1 MMFLFCAKSKVSD
14 RRHLSELHIPG
25 FGCSQQRLRNS
36 THAMVT
42 RVWLF
47 MLGKDSAPSGRASG
61 SVLAKTFIL
70 KSCVFRICIRI
81 NNFYVYALY
90 SNLGHDGS
98 LYDCLL
104 DSMARVRSVDDKAV
118 VVFVS
123 DSNAHHS
130 EWLELISPT
139 DRHGRDALDFCDLSD
154 CEQLVRSPTHIAGN
168 RLNLA
173 MTDVPDRVD
182 VVVSTPLGT
191 SDHCFVSC
199 ALRVEQSVPE
209 YNIRSSIFLKHRT
222 NWNCVCSAVR
232 SFTWS
237 TILKSADPLASFDRA
252 IGEVI
257 GRHVPT
263 TVLQSRSGDK

>member
-1 MMFLFCAKSKVSD
+1 MMFLSCAKSKVSD
-14 RRHLSELHIPG
+14 RRHLSELRIPG
-25 FGCSQQRLRNS
+25 FGCPQQRLRNS
-36 THAMVT
+36 THDMVP

-47 MLGKDSAPSGRASG
+47 MLGKDYAPSGRASG
-61 SVLAKTFIL
+61 SVHAKTFIL
-70 KSCVFRICIRI
+70 RSCAFHICSGI
-81 NNFYVYALY
+81 NNFYVYTLY

-118 VVFVS
+118 FVFVS
-123 DSNAHHS
+123 DANAHHS

-139 DRHGRDALDFCDLSD
+139 FRHGRDTLDFCDLSG
-154 CEQLVRSPTHIAGN
+154 CVQLVRSPTHTAGN

-173 MTDVPDRVD
+173 MTNVPDRVD
-182 VVVSTPLGT
+182 VVVGTPLGT
-191 SDHCFVSC
+191 FDHCFVSC
-199 ALRVEQSVPE
+199 VLRVEQSVPE
-209 YNIRSSIFLKHRT
+209 YNIRSSVFLKHRT

-232 SFTWS
+232 SITWS

-252 IGEVI
+252 FGEVI
-257 GRHVPT
+257 GSHDPT